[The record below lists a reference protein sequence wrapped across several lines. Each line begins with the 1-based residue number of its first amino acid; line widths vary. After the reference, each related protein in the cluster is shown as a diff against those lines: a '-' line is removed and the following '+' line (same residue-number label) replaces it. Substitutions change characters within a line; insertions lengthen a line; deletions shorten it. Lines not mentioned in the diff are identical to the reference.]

1 MTYTETDK
9 TGKVTKKDLWEYMK
23 ENKVANKYSLI

>member
-23 ENKVANKYSLI
+23 ENKVANK